1 MAPLTSIRSLYRIIL
16 FLASLVLLAAEQT
29 APARKSAPGKAKA
42 KPAPRPT
49 PAVAL
54 SPETRQVKLWMS
66 KMTERQKIAQL
77 LVIPF
82 YGDNPSVRSRL
93 YRQYAQRVKTLGVG
107 GLILVNRLQNGVAQ
121 NAEATTSAAFLNRMQ
136 RLATVP
142 LIVGADFERGASM
155 RVAGATKFPH
165 AMAFAAT
172 GDLSLTL
179 KLGAVTARESRAMGV
194 HWIFAPVADVNNNP
208 DNPII
213 NIRSFSEDPQQVS
226 ANVKAFMEGA
236 RGDAANRV
244 LVTVKH
250 FPGHGDTA
258 VDTHAGL
265 AKVEA
270 SKQRLDEL
278 ELVPFRAA
286 IEAGVDSVMTAHLW
300 VPSLESQEIPAT
312 VSAAVLTDL
321 LRKQLG
327 FKGIITTDAMDMQ
340 GLTSKFPA
348 GEPAVRAIEAG
359 ADVLLM
365 PANPEK
371 AVNAIAAAL
380 RSGRIKPQRIDE
392 SLEKVLRAKYQLGL
406 HKQRLVDLESVNDA
420 FDLEEDVELAR
431 TVAEKAIT
439 LVRNEG
445 NLLPAK
451 AGASTCWFVLSESR
465 TGSQG
470 RRITQEIKQ
479 RGAEM
484 PVSLI
489 DPQWTAAEIE
499 EAAKTASSCS
509 TTIVAAFAGYS
520 GNGTLPEFQQNFL
533 RGFIESRPTILVTLG
548 NPYLVRAYPQVKA
561 FLATFST
568 SQPSEAAAVR
578 AVLGEIPLTGHLPI
592 TIPGIAKQGGGLGLT
607 VGGGVR

>member
-1 MAPLTSIRSLYRIIL
+1 MALLTSIRGLYRIIL
-16 FLASLVLLAAEQT
+16 FFAILLLVAAAQT
-29 APARKSAPGKAKA
+29 VPARKAAPPKARPKVA
-42 KPAPRPT
+42 PKPAAAAT
-49 PAVAL
+49 L

-82 YGDNPSVRSRL
+82 YGDNPSLRSRL
-93 YRQYAQRVKTLGVG
+93 YRQYAQRVKQLGVG

-165 AMAFAAT
+165 AMAFSAT
-172 GDLSLTL
+172 GDLSLTS
-179 KLGAVTARESRAMGV
+179 KLGAVTARESRAMGI
-194 HWIFAPVADVNNNP
+194 HWVFAPVADVNNNP

-226 ANVKAFMEGA
+226 ANVKAFIEGA
-236 RGDAANRV
+236 RSDAANRV

-265 AKVEA
+265 AKVDA
-270 SKQRLDEL
+270 TKQRLEEL

-300 VPSLESQEIPAT
+300 VPSLEPQEIPAT
-312 VSAAVLTDL
+312 VSPAVLTDL
-321 LRKQLG
+321 LRKELG
-327 FKGIITTDAMDMQ
+327 FKGLITTDAMDMQ

-392 SLEKVLRAKYQLGL
+392 SLEKLLRAKYQLGL
-406 HKQRLVDLESVNDA
+406 HKQRLVDLESVNDSL
-420 FDLEEDVELAR
+420 DLEEDVELAR

-451 AGASTCWFVLSESR
+451 PGASTCWFVLSESR
-465 TGSQG
+465 YGSQG

-499 EAAKTASSCS
+499 EAAKTAASCN
-509 TTIVAAFAGYS
+509 TTVVAAFAGYS

-578 AVLGEIPLTGHLPI
+578 AVLGEIPLTGRLPI
-592 TIPGIAKQGGGLGLT
+592 SIPGIAKQGGGLGLT

>member
-1 MAPLTSIRSLYRIIL
+1 MT
-16 FLASLVLLAAEQT
+16 
-29 APARKSAPGKAKA
+29 
-42 KPAPRPT
+42 PR
-49 PAVAL
+49 
-54 SPETRQVKLWMS
+54 
-66 KMTERQKIAQL
+66 ERIAQL

-93 YRQYAQRVKTLGVG
+93 YRQYSQRVRQLGVG

-136 RLATVP
+136 RLARVP

-172 GDLSLTL
+172 GDPSLTQ

-208 DNPII
+208 ENPII

-226 ANVKAFMEGA
+226 AYVKAYIEGA
-236 RGDAANRV
+236 RSDPANRV

-258 VDTHAGL
+258 VDTHLGL
-265 AKVEA
+265 AKLEVT
-270 SKQRLDEL
+270 KQRLHEL

-312 VSAAVLTDL
+312 VSPAILTDL
-321 LRKQLG
+321 LRKELG
-327 FKGIITTDAMDMQ
+327 FKGLITTDAMDMQ

-371 AVNAIAAAL
+371 AVNAIAAAV
-380 RSGRIKPQRIDE
+380 RSGRLTQKRIDE
-392 SLEKVLRAKYQLGL
+392 SVEKLLRAKYNLGL
-406 HKQRLVDLESVNDA
+406 HKRKLVDLESVNDG
-420 FDLEEDVELAR
+420 FDLEDDIELAR
-431 TVAEKAIT
+431 TVAEKAVT

-445 NLLPAK
+445 NPVPAK
-451 AGASTCWFVLSESR
+451 AGPATCWFVLTESR
-465 TGSQG
+465 YGTQG
-470 RRITQEIKQ
+470 RRMSQELRQ
-479 RGAEM
+479 RSTDM
-484 PVSLI
+484 RVFSI
-489 DPQWTAAEIE
+489 DPLWTPAEIE
-499 EAAKTASSCS
+499 EAAKSASSCES
-509 TTIVAAFAGYS
+509 NVVAAFVGYS
-520 GNGTLPEFQQNFL
+520 GNGTLPAFQQNFL
-533 RGFIESRPTILVTLG
+533 RTLLDTRPVILVTLG
-548 NPYLVRAYPQVKA
+548 NPYLVRTYPQVKA

-578 AVLGEIPLTGHLPI
+578 AVLGEIPISGRLPVS
-592 TIPGIAKQGGGLGLT
+592 IPGIAKQGGGLGLT

>member
-1 MAPLTSIRSLYRIIL
+1 MALILCALVVQTRSP
-16 FLASLVLLAAEQT
+16 AA
-29 APARKSAPGKAKA
+29 PVSA
-42 KPAPRPT
+42 
-49 PAVAL
+49 
-54 SPETRQVKLWMS
+54 ETRQVRLWMS
-66 KMTERQKIAQL
+66 KMTQREKIAQL
-77 LVIPF
+77 IVIPF

-107 GLILVNRLQNGVAQ
+107 GLILVNRLRNGVAQ
-121 NAEATTSAAFLNRMQ
+121 NAEPTTSAAFLNRMQ
-136 RLATVP
+136 RLARVP
-142 LIVGADFERGASM
+142 LIVGGDFERGASM

-172 GDLSLTL
+172 GDLALTR
-179 KLGAVTARESRAMGV
+179 KLGATTARESRAMGV
-194 HWIFAPVADVNNNP
+194 HWVFAPVADVNNNP

-213 NIRSFSEDPQQVS
+213 NIRSFSEDPLQVS
-226 ANVKAFMEGA
+226 AHVKAFIEGA
-236 RGDAANRV
+236 RSDPANRV

-258 VDTHAGL
+258 VDTHLGL

-270 SKQRLDEL
+270 TKQRLDEL

-286 IEAGVDSVMTAHLW
+286 IEAAVDSVMTAHLW
-300 VPSLESQEIPAT
+300 VPSLESKEIPAT
-312 VSAAVLTDL
+312 VSPAVLTDL
-321 LRKQLG
+321 LRKELG
-327 FKGIITTDAMDMQ
+327 FRGLVTTDAMDMH
-340 GLTSKFPA
+340 GLTKQFPA

-365 PANPEK
+365 PASAEK
-371 AVNAIAAAL
+371 AVTAIAAAI
-380 RSGRIKPQRIDE
+380 RSGRIRPARIDE
-392 SLEKVLRAKYQLGL
+392 SVEKLLRAKFQLGL
-406 HKQRLVDLESVNDA
+406 HKKRLIDLESVNDG
-420 FDLEEDVELAR
+420 FDLDEDIALAK

-445 NLLPAK
+445 NTLPVK
-451 AGASTCWFVLSESR
+451 ADGSTCWFVLTESR
-465 TGSQG
+465 HGTQG
-470 RRITQEIKQ
+470 RRMMQELKQ
-479 RGAEM
+479 RSAEM
-484 PVSLI
+484 RTALI

-499 EAAKTASSCS
+499 EAAKSAGSCQS
-509 TTIVAAFAGYS
+509 TVVAAFAGYS

-533 RGFIESRPTILVTLG
+533 RGLLGSRPTILVTLG

-578 AVLGEIPLTGHLPI
+578 AVLGEIPIAGRSPVS
-592 TIPGIAKQGGGLGLT
+592 IPGIAKQGGGLGLT